1 MKKPNLSS
9 FVRNTQRTLSKH
21 SPEILTFLGIT
32 GMVTT
37 TVLAVKATPKA
48 MRLIDE
54 EKNRKNYEL
63 SKEARDNGFKECEE
77 IDHLGVMDT
86 VKTTWKCYLPAAI
99 TGVASIACLI
109 GASSVNAR
117 RTAAL
122 ATAYKLSESALKEYK
137 DAVVE
142 TIGEKKEKAVR
153 DKVAEERIKKN
164 PIDTSDIVITN
175 KGTTL
180 CFDTLSGQYFRSDM
194 DVIKKAENDIN
205 KVMLNEMYVSLNRLY
220 TALGLRTTSLGDDLG
235 WNIDD
240 GYLEIYFSSQL
251 AEDGTPCLV
260 LDYKVAPKYDYDKLV
275 Y

>member
-1 MKKPNLSS
+1 MNKTDLSKTA
-9 FVRNTQRTLSKH
+9 RKIQRSVEKH
-21 SPEILTFLGIT
+21 SPHILTGIGIA
-32 GMVTT
+32 GMLTA

-48 MRLIDE
+48 LALIEEEKMFKEKEAHEGGIFTEEDE
-54 EKNRKNYEL
+54 EY
-63 SKEARDNGFKECEE
+63 AFKLTPLE
-77 IDHLGVMDT
+77 I
-86 VKTTWKCYLPAAI
+86 VKVAWKPYIPAVI
-99 TGVASIACLI
+99 TGTVSVICLI
-109 GASSVNAR
+109 GGSSVSTR

-122 ATAYKLSESALKEYK
+122 ATAYKISETALSEYR

-142 TIGEKKEKAVR
+142 TIGEKKEKDIR

-164 PIDTSDIVITN
+164 PVDTSDIVVTQ
-175 KGTTL
+175 KGTAL

-205 KVMLNEMYVSLNRLY
+205 RVMLNEMYVSLNRLY
-220 TALGLRTTSLGDDLG
+220 TALGLRTTSIGDDLG